1 MRPGC
6 EPVRGWPLPGRG
18 NQSICH
24 RQTGWTQSGTGVFLG
39 LKASQGP
46 PLGGVAQALT
56 HMGDWC
62 GSVQTVRQPTQRN
75 DGCANGTTPAR
86 RRRPQGF
93 PARHFPRERGAA
105 NRSQWRGATGKIR
118 KSKVHAL
125 RGWRNA
131 TGAHSPSRGS
141 PEYSSLSKKS
151 SRRLRR
157 SVFCLTKPFNG

>member
-62 GSVQTVRQPTQRN
+62 GSVQTVRQLIQRN
-75 DGCANGTTPAR
+75 DGCANGTTPGR

-105 NRSQWRGATGKIR
+105 NRSEWRGATGRIR
-118 KSKVHAL
+118 QSKGSYTPGVEKRDRSAQGPAGAVRNILLCQKSPLDAS
-125 RGWRNA
+125 A
-131 TGAHSPSRGS
+131 
-141 PEYSSLSKKS
+141 E
-151 SRRLRR
+151 
-157 SVFCLTKPFNG
+157 VFFT